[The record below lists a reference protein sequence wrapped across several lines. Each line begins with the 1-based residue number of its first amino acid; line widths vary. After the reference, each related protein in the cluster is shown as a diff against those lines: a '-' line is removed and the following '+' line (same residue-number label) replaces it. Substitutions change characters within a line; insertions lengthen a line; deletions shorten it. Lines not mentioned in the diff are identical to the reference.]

1 MVEDGHTQTDD
12 RRLKTGV
19 YRQTDRQTGRQ
30 TGRQAGRQAG
40 RKLRIRMYT
49 DRQTIKDG
57 HIQTDKI
64 EYGQMQKQRKRR
76 LNTGIDRPTD
86 RRLKHRHKQ
95 RQRADKTRAKIQT
108 DGRLKTGISR
118 DRQTD

>member
-1 MVEDGHTQTDD
+1 
-12 RRLKTGV
+12 
-19 YRQTDRQTGRQ
+19 
-30 TGRQAGRQAG
+30 
-40 RKLRIRMYT
+40 MYT

-86 RRLKHRHKQ
+86 RRLKDRHKQ
-95 RQRADKTRAKIQT
+95 RQGADKTRAKIQT
-108 DGRLKTGISR
+108 NGRLKTGQT
-118 DRQTD
+118 DRQTDRLINTGVYADRQIDKQTEE